1 MTQHSHLDPSA
12 FLLDGGPIGTLL
24 IHGFTGSPP
33 EMHPVGDYLNAY
45 GLTVSAPLLPGH
57 GTDVDDMNRR
67 RWPEWAASV
76 QQALCDLQSCCSTV
90 FVGGLSMGALLTL
103 HLGAH
108 HPEIA
113 GLMTYSPAVLVASK
127 LIYLTPVLKYFI
139 SKRSAAGESDLT
151 DHEADSRIWC
161 YEEQPL
167 RAAHEFLKLQRVV
180 RRLLPA
186 VKQPLRIIQST
197 GDAIIDPRCGQILY
211 DEAGSTDKELVW
223 LHNSGHNIMVDA
235 EWEFVAEKT
244 HEFIQAHQ

>member
-12 FLLDGGPIGTLL
+12 FLLDGGPIGALL

-33 EMHPVGDYLNAY
+33 EMRPIGDYLNAR

-57 GTDVDDMNRR
+57 GTDVDDMNSR
-67 RWPEWAASV
+67 RWSEWAASV
-76 QQALCDLQSCCSTV
+76 EQALSDLQSRCSTV

-108 HPEIA
+108 HPETA

-127 LIYLTPVLKYFI
+127 LVYLTPVLKYFI
-139 SKRSAAGESDLT
+139 RKRSVAGESDLT

-167 RAAHEFLKLQRVV
+167 RAAHELLKLQRVV

-211 DEAGSTDKELVW
+211 DEAGSTDKELVR

>member
-12 FLLDGGPIGTLL
+12 FLLDGGPIGVLL

-33 EMHPVGDYLNAY
+33 EMRPVGDYLNAR

-67 RWPEWAASV
+67 RWSEWTAHV
-76 QQALCDLQSCCSTV
+76 ERALSDLQSRCSTV

-127 LIYLTPVLKYFI
+127 LIYLTPVLKYLI
-139 SKRSAAGESDLT
+139 SKRSAAGESGLT
-151 DHEADSRIWC
+151 DHDADSRIWC

-180 RRLLPA
+180 RRLLPV

-235 EWEFVAEKT
+235 EWEFAAEKT
-244 HEFIQAHQ
+244 HKFIQAHQ

>member
-1 MTQHSHLDPSA
+1 
-12 FLLDGGPIGTLL
+12 
-24 IHGFTGSPP
+24 
-33 EMHPVGDYLNAY
+33 
-45 GLTVSAPLLPGH
+45 
-57 GTDVDDMNRR
+57 
-67 RWPEWAASV
+67 
-76 QQALCDLQSCCSTV
+76 
-90 FVGGLSMGALLTL
+90 
-103 HLGAH
+103 
-108 HPEIA
+108 
-113 GLMTYSPAVLVASK
+113 MTYSPAVLVASK
-127 LIYLTPVLKYFI
+127 LIYLTPVLKYLV

>member
-12 FLLDGGPIGTLL
+12 FLLDGGPIGALL

-33 EMHPVGDYLNAY
+33 EMRSVGDYLNAR

-57 GTDVDDMNRR
+57 GTDMDDMNRR
-67 RWPEWAASV
+67 RWSEWAASV
-76 QQALCDLQSCCSTV
+76 EQALSDLQSRCSTV

-127 LIYLTPVLKYFI
+127 LIYLTPVLKYLI

-151 DHEADSRIWC
+151 DHDADSRIWC

-167 RAAHEFLKLQRVV
+167 RAAHELLKLQRVV
-180 RRLLPA
+180 RHLLPA

-197 GDAIIDPRCGQILY
+197 GDAIIDSRCGQILY
-211 DEAGSTDKELVW
+211 DEAGSTDKELVR